1 MDKVLTRKLFR
12 DKYFAK
18 HKPKTF
24 NKGGL
29 AGIQKFQTGGMSSR
43 EKALYAA
50 TFAAPLLQATQAPG
64 ESRFSSLAKAFG
76 KGVEKLPATILAVE
90 KAKGTGKGF
99 RTLSEAELKQYK
111 LPSGTVAQVG
121 ADGKLNIV
129 SKPTSKQLEEIRG
142 YKRTRGLLTGIFQ
155 DYEDLGRPVGLDPR
169 RLGVGFGKLT
179 KSEFAKK
186 YSSMDQKI
194 KQATIF
200 LTQAISGAQVSD
212 QERERIREL
221 LPQLGDSETVFE
233 QKLFSLDKYLKDAQA
248 ISEANDVSISGAM
261 EIIADQ
267 GGAGTYIDFSTP
279 IKYEVKD
286 GVFDL
291 TGSK

>member
-12 DKYFAK
+12 DKYFEQ

-29 AGIQKFQTGGMSSR
+29 AGIQKFQAGGMSSR

-64 ESRFSSLAKAFG
+64 ESRFSSLARAFG
-76 KGVEKLPATILAVE
+76 QGVEKLPATILAVE
-90 KAKGTGKGF
+90 KAKGKGKGF

-121 ADGKLNIV
+121 EDGKLNIV

-142 YKRTRGLLTGIFQ
+142 YKRTKGLLEGIFK
-155 DYEDLGRPVGLDPR
+155 DYTDLDRPVGLDPR

-179 KSEFAKK
+179 KSGFAKK

-212 QERERIREL
+212 QERERIKEL

-233 QKLFSLDKYLKDAQA
+233 QKLFSLNKYLTDAQA
-248 ISEANDVSISGAM
+248 ISEANDVSVSGAI

-267 GGAGTYIDFSTP
+267 GGAGSYIDFSTP

-291 TGSK
+291 TGVK

>member
-12 DKYFAK
+12 DKYFEK

-29 AGIQKFQTGGMSSR
+29 AGIQKFQEGGLTSK

-64 ESRFSSLAKAFG
+64 ESRFSSLARAFG
-76 KGVEKLPATILAVE
+76 AGVEKLPATILAVE
-90 KAKGTGKGF
+90 KAKGKGKGF
-99 RTLSEAELKQYK
+99 TTLTEEELKQYK
-111 LPSGTVAQVG
+111 LPPGTVAQRD

-142 YKRTRGLLTGIFQ
+142 YKRTKGLLEGIYK
-155 DYEDLGRPVGLDPR
+155 DYTDLDRPVGLDPR
-169 RLGVGFGKLT
+169 RLGVGIGKLT
-179 KSEFAKK
+179 KSGFAKK

-233 QKLFSLDKYLKDAQA
+233 QKLFSLNKYLTDAQA
-248 ISEANDVSISGAM
+248 ISEANDVSVSGAM

-267 GGAGTYIDFSTP
+267 GGAGSYIDFSKP

-291 TGSK
+291 TGVK